1 MGSNFSLMDRSTSSL
16 SLYTS
21 NGADVMEQA
30 GLAHLSPSPLH
41 CAAIQGS
48 EIHACAC

>member
-16 SLYTS
+16 SMYTN

-41 CAAIQGS
+41 CAAIQGN
-48 EIHACAC
+48 EIHVYTC